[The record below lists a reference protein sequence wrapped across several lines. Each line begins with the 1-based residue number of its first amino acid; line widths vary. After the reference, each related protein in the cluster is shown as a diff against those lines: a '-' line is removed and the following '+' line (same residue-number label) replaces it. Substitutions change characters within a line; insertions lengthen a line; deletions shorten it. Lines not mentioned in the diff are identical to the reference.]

1 MTPGPD
7 EQNRARGLM
16 SVFLSENAFILR
28 ARVCF
33 VKFFMKRF
41 LPAALI
47 ALLIALIV
55 LLIVYMLYAMHG
67 GPSLRIQLEREEQ
80 QIRDI
85 RFYGAVKQAFALLIP
100 GGLLL
105 SGVIVSIGFAR
116 RKSVFMARIG
126 KHSEFPVHYSHIRSG
141 ALAQQLTALVTAEE
155 LKQSNA
161 GLETAMALY
170 ATIAETQ
177 LKILRAAPRSALPAA
192 APAIIDAP
200 ATAAPSFADL
210 LHSGAF
216 RSGQILLG
224 YDAAAA
230 PVYLR
235 LTDFVSAS
243 VGGGSGSGKT
253 SKLRFLCAQLIAQG
267 VRVSLLD
274 AHAGNDQSLVS
285 SLGELSA
292 RENVTV
298 YSPIETRDAVQ
309 AMLSE
314 IQGVIDAGTPC
325 EPPRVY
331 VLDELRPLNH
341 ACDRVEL
348 LMDKLANEGR
358 KYQCYGVFSS
368 QTWEARMFSQM
379 GSAARDA
386 CVLKMAANM
395 PREQARILFK
405 DGEMART
412 VSRLRKPEMFANSM
426 TFSGVVTV
434 PFCSREDMAEVY
446 AMVKGRSIDRAE
458 VKPVDLTK
466 PASLTALD
474 RVNARISRGE
484 IKQKQLAEALEIDEG
499 FLSKILRGV
508 KPMPERIRQ
517 KLEAL

>member
-1 MTPGPD
+1 
-7 EQNRARGLM
+7 
-16 SVFLSENAFILR
+16 
-28 ARVCF
+28 
-33 VKFFMKRF
+33 MKRF

-47 ALLIALIV
+47 ALLIALIL

-67 GPSLRIQLEREEQ
+67 SPSIRILNEREEQ

-85 RFYGAVKQAFALLIP
+85 RFYGAVKQAFAVLIP
-100 GGLLL
+100 CGLLL

-116 RKSVFMARIG
+116 RRAVFVARIG
-126 KHSEFPVHYSHIRSG
+126 EHSEFPVHYSQIRRG
-141 ALAQQLTALVTAEE
+141 ALAQQLTALVTAEQ

-161 GLETAMALY
+161 GIDKAMALY
-170 ATIAETQ
+170 VTLADMQVKA
-177 LKILRAAPRSALPAA
+177 LRAAPHSALPAVA

-434 PFCSREDMAEVY
+434 PFCSREDMAAVNE
-446 AMVKGRSIDRAE
+446 MVKGRSIDRAK
-458 VKPVDLTK
+458 VNPVDLSK
-466 PASLTALD
+466 SGGLTALD
-474 RVNARISRGE
+474 RANSRIKNGE
-484 IKQKQLAEALEIDEG
+484 ITQKSLAAALEVDEG

-508 KPMPERIRQ
+508 KPLPERIRQ
-517 KLEAL
+517 KMEAL

>member
-1 MTPGPD
+1 
-7 EQNRARGLM
+7 
-16 SVFLSENAFILR
+16 
-28 ARVCF
+28 
-33 VKFFMKRF
+33 
-41 LPAALI
+41 
-47 ALLIALIV
+47 
-55 LLIVYMLYAMHG
+55 MHY
-67 GPSLRIQLEREEQ
+67 S
-80 QIRDI
+80 QIR
-85 RFYGAVKQAFALLIP
+85 R
-100 GGLLL
+100 
-105 SGVIVSIGFAR
+105 
-116 RKSVFMARIG
+116 
-126 KHSEFPVHYSHIRSG
+126 G
-141 ALAQQLTALVTAEE
+141 ALAQQLTALVTAEQ

-161 GLETAMALY
+161 GIDKAMALY
-170 ATIAETQ
+170 VTLADMQVKA
-177 LKILRAAPRSALPAA
+177 LRAAPHSALPAVA

-200 ATAAPSFADL
+200 AAAAPSFADL

-434 PFCSREDMAEVY
+434 PFCSREDMAAVNE
-446 AMVKGRSIDRAE
+446 MVKGRSIDRAK
-458 VKPVDLTK
+458 VNPVDLSK
-466 PASLTALD
+466 SGGLTALD
-474 RVNARISRGE
+474 RANSRIKNGE
-484 IKQKQLAEALEIDEG
+484 ITQKSLAAALEVDEG

-508 KPMPERIRQ
+508 KPLPERIRQ
-517 KLEAL
+517 KMEAL

>member
-1 MTPGPD
+1 
-7 EQNRARGLM
+7 
-16 SVFLSENAFILR
+16 
-28 ARVCF
+28 
-33 VKFFMKRF
+33 MKRF

-47 ALLIALIV
+47 ALLIALIL

-67 GPSLRIQLEREEQ
+67 SPSIRILNEREEQ

-85 RFYGAVKQAFALLIP
+85 RFYGAVKQAFAVLIP
-100 GGLLL
+100 CGLLL

-116 RKSVFMARIG
+116 RRAVFVARIG
-126 KHSEFPVHYSHIRSG
+126 EHSEFPVHYSQIRRG
-141 ALAQQLTALVTAEE
+141 ALAQQLTALVTAEQ

-161 GLETAMALY
+161 GIDKAMALY
-170 ATIAETQ
+170 VTLADMQVKA
-177 LKILRAAPRSALPAA
+177 LRAAPHSALPAVA

-200 ATAAPSFADL
+200 AAAAPSFADL

-434 PFCSREDMAEVY
+434 PFCSREDMAAVNE
-446 AMVKGRSIDRAE
+446 MVKGRSIDRAK
-458 VKPVDLTK
+458 VNPVDLSK
-466 PASLTALD
+466 SGGLTALD
-474 RVNARISRGE
+474 RANSRIKNGE
-484 IKQKQLAEALEIDEG
+484 ITQKSLAAALEVDEG

-508 KPMPERIRQ
+508 KPLPERIRQ
-517 KLEAL
+517 KMEAL

>member
-1 MTPGPD
+1 M
-7 EQNRARGLM
+7 
-16 SVFLSENAFILR
+16 FLSENAFILR

-33 VKFFMKRF
+33 VKSFMKRF

-47 ALLIALIV
+47 ALLIAVIL

-85 RFYGAVKQAFALLIP
+85 RFYGYFKQACSVLIP

-105 SGVIVSIGFAR
+105 CGIVVSIGFSR
-116 RKSVFMARIG
+116 RRAVFMAKIG
-126 KHSEFPVHYSHIRSG
+126 ESEFPVHYSQIRRG

-161 GLETAMALY
+161 GIDKAMALY
-170 ATIAETQ
+170 VTLADMQVKA
-177 LKILRAAPRSALPAA
+177 LRAAPAVA

-200 ATAAPSFADL
+200 AAAAPSFADL

-434 PFCSREDMAEVY
+434 PFCSREDMAAVN
-446 AMVKGRSIDRAE
+446 AMVKARSIDRAE

-466 PASLTALD
+466 PAELTGID
-474 RVNARISRGE
+474 RVNARIRNGE

-517 KLEAL
+517 KMEAL

>member
-1 MTPGPD
+1 M
-7 EQNRARGLM
+7 
-16 SVFLSENAFILR
+16 FLSENAFILR

-33 VKFFMKRF
+33 VKSFMKRF

-47 ALLIALIV
+47 ALLIAVIL

-85 RFYGAVKQAFALLIP
+85 RFYGYFKQACSVLIP

-105 SGVIVSIGFAR
+105 CGIVVSIGFSR
-116 RKSVFMARIG
+116 RRAVFMAKIG
-126 KHSEFPVHYSHIRSG
+126 ESEFPVHYSQIRRG

-161 GLETAMALY
+161 GIDKAMALY
-170 ATIAETQ
+170 VTLADMQVKA
-177 LKILRAAPRSALPAA
+177 LRAAPVHALPAA
-192 APAIIDAP
+192 PDDSAEMPAAL
-200 ATAAPSFADL
+200 PSFADL

-216 RSGQILLG
+216 RAGQILLG

-434 PFCSREDMAEVY
+434 PFCSREDMAAVN
-446 AMVKGRSIDRAE
+446 AMVKARSIDRAE

-466 PASLTALD
+466 SGGLTALD
-474 RVNARISRGE
+474 RANARIKSGE
-484 IKQKQLAEALEIDEG
+484 MTQKSLAAELEVDEG
-499 FLSKILRGV
+499 FLSKILRGM

-517 KLEAL
+517 KMEAL

>member
-1 MTPGPD
+1 M
-7 EQNRARGLM
+7 
-16 SVFLSENAFILR
+16 FLSENAFILR

-33 VKFFMKRF
+33 VKSFMKRF

-47 ALLIALIV
+47 ALLIAVIL

-85 RFYGAVKQAFALLIP
+85 RFYGYFKQACSVLIP

-105 SGVIVSIGFAR
+105 CGIVVSIGFAR

-161 GLETAMALY
+161 GIDKAMALY
-170 ATIAETQ
+170 VTLADMQVKA
-177 LKILRAAPRSALPAA
+177 LRAAPAVA

-200 ATAAPSFADL
+200 AAAAPSFADL

-434 PFCSREDMAEVY
+434 PFCSREDMAAVN
-446 AMVKGRSIDRAE
+446 AMVKARSIDRAE

-466 PASLTALD
+466 PAELTGID
-474 RVNARISRGE
+474 RVNARIRNGE

-517 KLEAL
+517 KMEAL